1 VSTAA
6 TVERIL
12 ERIGH
17 RQPKLAIVLS
27 TGLQAVDGDIED
39 PTTFTYAEL
48 PGFPKSTVASHRGRL
63 LLGKLAGHS
72 VALLESHEDYYL
84 SGRIDAM
91 REPLEV
97 AVGLGCGRVLLTAAA
112 HSLRT
117 DLGPGRLAL
126 VTSHAMLGDPNQ
138 LSHGFG
144 TRYPIDW
151 HAAYDPVLTERLI
164 AAAARVEVPLGSG
177 CFGWAADAGQAGAAR
192 NPNSGVQGP
201 GVRGADMIGRSLIPE
216 GIIAR
221 ALGMRSVAVA
231 NIIDWAPGAAP
242 AGVSP
247 DLAKQ
252 RADFGAI
259 HLRRILA
266 DHLQHGGAD

>member
-1 VSTAA
+1 MSTAA

-27 TGLQAVDGDIED
+27 TGLQAVDGDVED
-39 PTTFTYAEL
+39 PTIFAYAEL
-48 PGFPKSTVASHRGRL
+48 AGFPKSTVASHRGRL

-72 VALLESHEDYYL
+72 VALLESHEDYYRA
-84 SGRIDAM
+84 GRVDAM

-97 AVGLGCGRVLLTAAA
+97 AAALGCGKVLLTAAA

-126 VTSHAMLGDPNQ
+126 VTAHAMLGDPMV
-138 LSHGFG
+138 LSQGFG

-151 HAAYDPVLTERLI
+151 HAAYEPVLTERLI
-164 AAAARVEVPLGSG
+164 AASARVEVPLASG
-177 CFGWAADAGQAGAAR
+177 CFGWPA
-192 NPNSGVQGP
+192 NPATRDQ
-201 GVRGADMIGRSLIPE
+201 GADMVGVTLVPE
-216 GIIAR
+216 AIIAR
-221 ALGMRSVAVA
+221 SLGMRSVAIA
-231 NIIDWAPGAAP
+231 NIIDWAQGAAP

-247 DLAKQ
+247 DLARQ

-266 DHLQHGGAD
+266 DYLQHGGAD

>member
-1 VSTAA
+1 MSTAA

-27 TGLQAVDGDIED
+27 TGLQAVDGDVED
-39 PTTFTYAEL
+39 PTIFAYAEL

-63 LLGKLAGHS
+63 LLGKLGGHS
-72 VALLESHEDYYL
+72 VALLESHEDYYRT
-84 SGRIDAM
+84 GRIDAM

-97 AVGLGCGRVLLTAAA
+97 ASALGCGKVLLTAAA
-112 HSLRT
+112 HSLRA

-126 VTSHAMLGDPNQ
+126 VTAHTMLGDPAV
-138 LSHGFG
+138 LSLGFG

-151 HAAYDPVLTERLI
+151 HAAYEPVLTERLV
-164 AAAARVEVPLGSG
+164 AASARVEVPLASGS
-177 CFGWAADAGQAGAAR
+177 FGWPAGTASDAAR
-192 NPNSGVQGP
+192 D
-201 GVRGADMIGRSLIPE
+201 RGAEMVGVSLIPE
-216 GIIAR
+216 AIIAR
-221 ALGMRSVAVA
+221 SLGMRSVAVA

-247 DLAKQ
+247 DLARQ

-266 DHLQHGGAD
+266 DYLQHGGAD

>member
-1 VSTAA
+1 MSTAA

-27 TGLQAVDGDIED
+27 TGLQAVDGDVED
-39 PTTFTYAEL
+39 PTVFGYAEL
-48 PGFPKSTVASHRGRL
+48 AGFPKSAVASHRGRL

-72 VALLESHEDYYL
+72 VALLESHEDYYRG
-84 SGRIDAM
+84 GRVDAM

-97 AVGLGCGRVLLTAAA
+97 AAALGCGKVVLTAAA
-112 HSLRT
+112 QSLRT

-126 VTSHAMLGDPNQ
+126 VTGHAMLGDAAA
-138 LSHGFG
+138 LSQGFG

-151 HAAYDPVLTERLI
+151 HAAYEPVLIERLL
-164 AAAARVEVPLGSG
+164 AASARVEVPLASGS
-177 CFGWAADAGQAGAAR
+177 FGWPSG
-192 NPNSGVQGP
+192 NPIGTL
-201 GVRGADMIGRSLIPE
+201 GADMVGVSLIPE
-216 GIIAR
+216 AIIAR
-221 ALGMRSVAVA
+221 SLGMRCVAVA
-231 NIIDWAPGAAP
+231 NILDWAPGAAP

-247 DLAKQ
+247 DLARQ

-266 DHLQHGGAD
+266 DYLRHGGAD

>member
-1 VSTAA
+1 MSTAA
-6 TVERIL
+6 NVERIL

-27 TGLQAVDGDIED
+27 AGLQAVDGDVED
-39 PTTFTYAEL
+39 PTIFAYAEL
-48 PGFPKSTVASHRGRL
+48 AGFPKSAVGSHRGRL

-72 VALLESHEDYYL
+72 VALLESHEDYYRA
-84 SGRIDAM
+84 GRVDAM

-97 AVGLGCGRVLLTAAA
+97 AAALGCDKVLLTAAA
-112 HSLRT
+112 QSLRT

-126 VTSHAMLGDPNQ
+126 VTGHAMLGDAMA
-138 LSHGFG
+138 LSQGFG

-151 HAAYDPVLTERLI
+151 HAAYEPVLTERLV
-164 AAAARVEVPLGSG
+164 AASARVEVPLASG
-177 CFGWAADAGQAGAAR
+177 RFGWPANPAAR
-192 NPNSGVQGP
+192 DQ
-201 GVRGADMIGRSLIPE
+201 GADMVGVTLGPE
-216 GIIAR
+216 AIIAR
-221 ALGMRSVAVA
+221 SLGMRSVAIA

-247 DLAKQ
+247 DLARQ

-259 HLRRILA
+259 HLRRILT
-266 DHLQHGGAD
+266 DYLQHGGAD

>member
-1 VSTAA
+1 MSTAA

-27 TGLQAVDGDIED
+27 TGLQAVDGDVED
-39 PTTFTYAEL
+39 PTIFTYAEL
-48 PGFPKSTVASHRGRL
+48 PGFPKSAVASHRGRL
-63 LLGKLAGHS
+63 LLGKLGGHS
-72 VALLESHEDYYL
+72 VALLESHEDYYRA
-84 SGRIDAM
+84 GRIDAM

-97 AVGLGCGRVLLTAAA
+97 AHALGCGKVLLTAAA

-126 VTSHAMLGDPNQ
+126 VTSHVMLGDSMVLGQ
-138 LSHGFG
+138 GFG

-151 HAAYDPVLTERLI
+151 HAAYEPVLTERLV
-164 AAAARVEVPLGSG
+164 AASARVEVPLASGS
-177 CFGWAADAGQAGAAR
+177 FGWPTGTASPAAQ
-192 NPNSGVQGP
+192 
-201 GVRGADMIGRSLIPE
+201 GADMVGVSLIPE
-216 GIIAR
+216 AIIAR
-221 ALGMRSVAVA
+221 SIGMRSVAIA

-247 DLAKQ
+247 DLARQ

-266 DHLQHGGAD
+266 DYLQHGGAD

>member
-1 VSTAA
+1 
-6 TVERIL
+6 
-12 ERIGH
+12 
-17 RQPKLAIVLS
+17 
-27 TGLQAVDGDIED
+27 LQAVDGDVED
-39 PTTFTYAEL
+39 PTVFAYAEL

-97 AVGLGCGRVLLTAAA
+97 AAGLGCGKVLLTAAV

-126 VTSHAMLGDPNQ
+126 VTSHAMLGDPMQ

-151 HAAYDPVLTERLI
+151 HAAYDPVLTERLT

-177 CFGWAADAGQAGAAR
+177 CFGWSAEAIQPPAAR
-192 NPNSGVQGP
+192 DQG
-201 GVRGADMIGRSLIPE
+201 AEMIGRSLIPE

-221 ALGMRSVAVA
+221 ALGMRSTAIA

-252 RADFGAI
+252 RADFGAV
-259 HLRRILA
+259 HLRRILT
-266 DHLQHGGAD
+266 DYLQHGGAD

>member
-1 VSTAA
+1 MSTAA

-27 TGLQAVDGDIED
+27 TGLQAVDGDVED
-39 PTTFTYAEL
+39 PTIFAYAEL
-48 PGFPKSTVASHRGRL
+48 PGFPKSAVASHRGRL
-63 LLGKLAGHS
+63 LLGKLSGHS
-72 VALLESHEDYYL
+72 VALLESHEDYYR
-84 SGRIDAM
+84 SGRVDAM

-97 AVGLGCGRVLLTAAA
+97 AAALGCGKVLLTAAA

-126 VTSHAMLGDPNQ
+126 VNGHAMLGDPMS

-151 HAAYDPVLTERLI
+151 HAAYDPVLTERLV
-164 AAAARVEVPLGSG
+164 AASARVEVPLAAGS
-177 CFGWAADAGQAGAAR
+177 FGWPTGPASPVAKDQGAEMVGLA
-192 NPNSGVQGP
+192 
-201 GVRGADMIGRSLIPE
+201 LIPE
-216 GIIAR
+216 AIIAR
-221 ALGMRSVAVA
+221 SLGMRCVAIA
-231 NIIDWAPGAAP
+231 NIVDWAPGAAP

-247 DLAKQ
+247 DLARQ

-266 DHLQHGGAD
+266 DYLQHGGAD

>member
-1 VSTAA
+1 MSTAA

-27 TGLQAVDGDIED
+27 TGLQAVDGDVED
-39 PTTFTYAEL
+39 PTIFAYAEL
-48 PGFPKSTVASHRGRL
+48 AGFPKSAVASHRGRL

-72 VALLESHEDYYL
+72 VALLESHEDYYRG
-84 SGRIDAM
+84 GRVDAM

-97 AVGLGCGRVLLTAAA
+97 AAALGCNKVVLTAAA

-126 VTSHAMLGDPNQ
+126 VTGHAMLGDAVA
-138 LSHGFG
+138 LSQGFG

-151 HAAYDPVLTERLI
+151 HAAYEPVLIERLL
-164 AAAARVEVPLGSG
+164 AASARVEVPLASGS
-177 CFGWAADAGQAGAAR
+177 FGWPAGNQ
-192 NPNSGVQGP
+192 
-201 GVRGADMIGRSLIPE
+201 GADMVGVSLIPE
-216 GIIAR
+216 AIIAR
-221 ALGMRSVAVA
+221 SLGMRCVAVA
-231 NIIDWAPGAAP
+231 NILDWAQGAAP

-247 DLAKQ
+247 DLARQ

-266 DHLQHGGAD
+266 DYLRHGGAD

>member
-1 VSTAA
+1 MSTAA

-27 TGLQAVDGDIED
+27 TGLQAVDGDVED
-39 PTTFTYAEL
+39 PTVFAYAEL
-48 PGFPKSTVASHRGRL
+48 AGFPKSTVASHRGRL

-72 VALLESHEDYYL
+72 VALLESHEDYYRA
-84 SGRIDAM
+84 GRVDAM

-97 AVGLGCGRVLLTAAA
+97 VAALGCGKVVLTAAA

-126 VTSHAMLGDPNQ
+126 VTGHAMLGDSAV
-138 LSHGFG
+138 LSQGFG

-151 HAAYDPVLTERLI
+151 HAAYEPVLIERLV
-164 AAAARVEVPLGSG
+164 AASARVEVPLASG
-177 CFGWAADAGQAGAAR
+177 CFGWPGNPAAR
-192 NPNSGVQGP
+192 DQ
-201 GVRGADMIGRSLIPE
+201 GADMVGVSLIPE
-216 GIIAR
+216 AIIAR
-221 ALGMRSVAVA
+221 SLGMRSVAIA
-231 NIIDWAPGAAP
+231 NIIDWVQGAAP

-247 DLAKQ
+247 DLARQ

-266 DHLQHGGAD
+266 DYLQHGGAD

>member
-1 VSTAA
+1 MSTAA

-27 TGLQAVDGDIED
+27 TGLQAVDGDVED
-39 PTTFTYAEL
+39 PTIFAYAEL

-72 VALLESHEDYYL
+72 VALLESHEDYYRG
-84 SGRIDAM
+84 GRIDAM

-97 AVGLGCGRVLLTAAA
+97 AAALGCGKVLLTAAA

-126 VTSHAMLGDPNQ
+126 VTGHAMLGDSAV
-138 LSHGFG
+138 LSQGFG

-151 HAAYDPVLTERLI
+151 HAAYEPVLIERLL
-164 AAAARVEVPLGSG
+164 AASARVEVPLASGS
-177 CFGWAADAGQAGAAR
+177 FGW
-192 NPNSGVQGP
+192 P
-201 GVRGADMIGRSLIPE
+201 GGNHGADMVGVSLIPE
-216 GIIAR
+216 AIIAR
-221 ALGMRSVAVA
+221 SLGMRCVAVA
-231 NIIDWAPGAAP
+231 NIIDWAPGATP

-247 DLAKQ
+247 DLARQ

-266 DHLQHGGAD
+266 DYLQHGGAD

>member
-1 VSTAA
+1 MSTAA

-39 PTTFTYAEL
+39 PTTFAYAEL
-48 PGFPKSTVASHRGRL
+48 PGFPKSAVPSHRGRL

-72 VALLESHEDYYL
+72 VALLESHEDYYRA
-84 SGRIDAM
+84 GRVDAM
-91 REPLEV
+91 REPFEV
-97 AVGLGCGRVLLTAAA
+97 AAALGCGKVLLTAAA
-112 HSLRT
+112 HSLRA

-126 VTSHAMLGDPNQ
+126 VTSHVMLGDPAS
-138 LSHGFG
+138 LSHGFA

-151 HAAYDPVLTERLI
+151 HAAYDPVLTERLT
-164 AAAARVEVPLGSG
+164 AASARVEVPLASG
-177 CFGWAADAGQAGAAR
+177 CFGWGGDAANAR
-192 NPNSGVQGP
+192 DQ
-201 GVRGADMIGRSLIPE
+201 GADMLGVSLIPE
-216 GIIAR
+216 SVIAR
-221 ALGMRSVAVA
+221 ALGMRSVAIA

-242 AGVSP
+242 AGISP
-247 DLAKQ
+247 DLARQ

-266 DHLQHGGAD
+266 DYLQHGGAD

>member
-1 VSTAA
+1 MSTAA

-27 TGLQAVDGDIED
+27 TGLQAVDGDVDD
-39 PTTFTYAEL
+39 PTIFAYAEL

-84 SGRIDAM
+84 SGRVDAM

-97 AVGLGCGRVLLTAAA
+97 AAGLGCGKVLLTAAA

-126 VTSHAMLGDPNQ
+126 VTSHVMLGDPAL
-138 LSHGFG
+138 LSQGFG

-151 HAAYDPVLTERLI
+151 HAAYDPVLEEKLN

-177 CFGWAADAGQAGAAR
+177 CFGWIADATPPAAAR
-192 NPNSGVQGP
+192 DQG
-201 GVRGADMIGRSLIPE
+201 AEMIGRSLIPE
-216 GIIAR
+216 SIIAR
-221 ALGMRSVAVA
+221 SLGMRIAALA

-247 DLAKQ
+247 DLARQ

-266 DHLQHGGAD
+266 DYLQHGGAD

>member
-1 VSTAA
+1 MSTAA

-39 PTTFTYAEL
+39 PTIFTYAEL

-72 VALLESHEDYYL
+72 VALLESHEDYYRA
-84 SGRIDAM
+84 GRIDAM

-97 AVGLGCGRVLLTAAA
+97 AAALGCGKVLLTAAA
-112 HSLRT
+112 YSLRT

-126 VTSHAMLGDPNQ
+126 VTSHAMLGDPTG
-138 LSHGFG
+138 LSQGFG

-151 HAAYDPVLTERLI
+151 HAAYDPVLRERLT
-164 AAAARVEVPLGSG
+164 AASARVEVPLASG
-177 CFGWAADAGQAGAAR
+177 CFGWSADRALHFTARDHGAEMV
-192 NPNSGVQGP
+192 GV
-201 GVRGADMIGRSLIPE
+201 SLIPE
-216 GIIAR
+216 AVIAR
-221 ALGMRSVAVA
+221 SLGMRSVAIA
-231 NIIDWAPGAAP
+231 NIIDWAPGSAP

-247 DLAKQ
+247 DLARQ

-266 DHLQHGGAD
+266 DFQQHRGAD

>member
-1 VSTAA
+1 MSTAA

-17 RQPKLAIVLS
+17 RQPKLAIVLG
-27 TGLQAVDGDIED
+27 TGLQAVDGDVED
-39 PTTFTYAEL
+39 PTIFAYAEL
-48 PGFPKSTVASHRGRL
+48 PGFPKSAVASHRGRL
-63 LLGKLAGHS
+63 LLGKLGGHS
-72 VALLESHEDYYL
+72 VALLESHEDYYR
-84 SGRIDAM
+84 SGRVDAM

-97 AVGLGCGRVLLTAAA
+97 AAALGCGKVLLTAAA
-112 HSLRT
+112 HSLRA

-126 VTSHAMLGDPNQ
+126 VTSHAMLADPML

-151 HAAYDPVLTERLI
+151 HAAYDPVLTERLV
-164 AAAARVEVPLGSG
+164 AASARVEVPLASG
-177 CFGWAADAGQAGAAR
+177 CFGWTAGTAVGGHGAEMLG
-192 NPNSGVQGP
+192 S
-201 GVRGADMIGRSLIPE
+201 SLIPE
-216 GIIAR
+216 AVIAR
-221 ALGMRSVAVA
+221 SLGMRSVALA

-247 DLAKQ
+247 DLARQ

-259 HLRRILA
+259 HLRRILT
-266 DHLQHGGAD
+266 DYLEHGGAD

>member
-1 VSTAA
+1 MTTAA

-27 TGLQAVDGDIED
+27 TGLQAVDGDVED
-39 PTTFTYAEL
+39 PTIFAYAEL
-48 PGFPKSTVASHRGRL
+48 PGFPKSAIASHRGRL

-72 VALLESHEDYYL
+72 VALLESHEDYYI
-84 SGRIDAM
+84 SGRIDVM

-97 AVGLGCGRVLLTAAA
+97 AAGLGCGKVLLTAAA

-126 VTSHAMLGDPNQ
+126 VTNHAMLGDSAVF
-138 LSHGFG
+138 SHGFG

-151 HAAYDPVLTERLI
+151 HAAYDPVLKERLV
-164 AAAARVEVPLGSG
+164 AAAARVEVPLGAG
-177 CFGWAADAGQAGAAR
+177 CFGWIADPAQAAAAR
-192 NPNSGVQGP
+192 DQG
-201 GVRGADMIGRSLIPE
+201 AEMIGRSLIPE

-221 ALGMRSVAVA
+221 SLGMRIAAIA
-231 NIIDWAPGAAP
+231 NIVDWAPGAAP

-247 DLAKQ
+247 DLARQ
-252 RADFGAI
+252 RADFGAV
-259 HLRRILA
+259 HLRHILA
-266 DHLQHGGAD
+266 DYLRHGGAD

>member
-1 VSTAA
+1 MSTAA

-27 TGLQAVDGDIED
+27 TGLQAVDGDVED
-39 PTTFTYAEL
+39 PTTFTYSEL
-48 PGFPKSTVASHRGRL
+48 PGFPKSPVASHRGRL

-72 VALLESHEDYYL
+72 VALLETHEDYYQA
-84 SGRIDAM
+84 GRVDAM
-91 REPLEV
+91 REPFEV
-97 AVGLGCGRVLLTAAA
+97 AAALGCGKVVLTAAA
-112 HSLRT
+112 HSLRA
-117 DLGPGRLAL
+117 DLGPGRLSL
-126 VTSHAMLGDPNQ
+126 VTSHAMLGDPAS

-151 HAAYDPVLTERLI
+151 HAAYDAVLTERLT
-164 AAAARVEVPLGSG
+164 AASARVEVPLASG
-177 CFGWAADAGQAGAAR
+177 CFGWGGGAANAR
-192 NPNSGVQGP
+192 DQ
-201 GVRGADMIGRSLIPE
+201 GADMIGVSLIPE
-216 GIIAR
+216 AVIAR
-221 ALGMRSVAVA
+221 SLGMRSVAVA

-242 AGVSP
+242 AGISP
-247 DLAKQ
+247 DLARQ

-266 DHLQHGGAD
+266 DYLQHGGAD

>member
-1 VSTAA
+1 MSTAA

-39 PTTFTYAEL
+39 PTIFAYAEL
-48 PGFPKSTVASHRGRL
+48 PGFPKSAVASHRGRL
-63 LLGKLAGHS
+63 LLGKLSGHS
-72 VALLESHEDYYL
+72 VALLESHEDYYRA
-84 SGRIDAM
+84 GRVDAM

-97 AVGLGCGRVLLTAAA
+97 AAALGCGKVVLTAAA
-112 HSLRT
+112 QSLRT

-126 VTSHAMLGDPNQ
+126 VTGHAMLGDPML
-138 LSHGFG
+138 LSQGFG

-151 HAAYDPVLTERLI
+151 HAAYEPVLTERLV
-164 AAAARVEVPLGSG
+164 AASARVEVPLASG
-177 CFGWAADAGQAGAAR
+177 CFGWGAASPAAAR
-192 NPNSGVQGP
+192 DTRDQG
-201 GVRGADMIGRSLIPE
+201 GADMVGVSLVPE
-216 GIIAR
+216 AIIAR
-221 ALGMRSVAVA
+221 SLGMRSVAIA
-231 NIIDWAPGAAP
+231 NISDWAPGAAP

-247 DLAKQ
+247 DLARQ

-266 DHLQHGGAD
+266 DYLQHGGAD

>member
-1 VSTAA
+1 MSTAT

-27 TGLQAVDGDIED
+27 TGLQAVDGDVGDSTI
-39 PTTFTYAEL
+39 FAYAEL

-72 VALLESHEDYYL
+72 VALLESHEDYYRT
-84 SGRIDAM
+84 GRIDAM

-97 AVGLGCGRVLLTAAA
+97 AAALGCGKVLLTAAA

-126 VTSHAMLGDPNQ
+126 VTGHAMLGDAAT
-138 LSHGFG
+138 LSQGFG

-151 HAAYDPVLTERLI
+151 HAAYEPVLTERLV
-164 AAAARVEVPLGSG
+164 AASARVEVPLAAGS
-177 CFGWAADAGQAGAAR
+177 FGWPADPVSPAAR
-192 NPNSGVQGP
+192 DQ
-201 GVRGADMIGRSLIPE
+201 GADMVGLSLIPE
-216 GIIAR
+216 AIIAR
-221 ALGMRSVAVA
+221 SLGMRCVAIA
-231 NIIDWAPGAAP
+231 NIIDWAQGAAP

-247 DLAKQ
+247 DLARQ

-259 HLRRILA
+259 HLRRVLA
-266 DHLQHGGAD
+266 DYLQHGGAD

>member
-1 VSTAA
+1 MSTAA

-27 TGLQAVDGDIED
+27 TGMQAVDGDVED
-39 PTTFTYAEL
+39 PTIFAYAEL

-72 VALLESHEDYYL
+72 VALLESHDDYYL
-84 SGRIDAM
+84 SGRVDAM

-97 AVGLGCGRVLLTAAA
+97 AAGLGCGKVLLTAAA

-126 VTSHAMLGDPNQ
+126 VTSHAMLGDPAR
-138 LSHGFG
+138 LSQGFG

-151 HAAYDPVLTERLI
+151 HAAYDSVLEEKLT

-177 CFGWAADAGQAGAAR
+177 CFGWIGDAAQPAGAR
-192 NPNSGVQGP
+192 DQG
-201 GVRGADMIGRSLIPE
+201 AEMIGRSLIPE
-216 GIIAR
+216 GVIAR
-221 ALGMRSVAVA
+221 SLGMRIAAVA

-247 DLAKQ
+247 DLARQ

-266 DHLQHGGAD
+266 DYLKHGGAD

>member
-1 VSTAA
+1 MSTAA

-17 RQPKLAIVLS
+17 RQPKLAIVVS
-27 TGLQAVDGDIED
+27 TGLQALDGDVED
-39 PTTFTYAEL
+39 PTTFAYAEL

-72 VALLESHEDYYL
+72 VALLESHEDYYRA
-84 SGRIDAM
+84 GRVDAM

-97 AVGLGCGRVLLTAAA
+97 ASALGCGKVLLTAAA
-112 HSLRT
+112 QSLRT

-126 VTSHAMLGDPNQ
+126 VTDHAMLGDPTS
-138 LSHGFG
+138 LSQGFG

-151 HAAYDPVLTERLI
+151 HAAYEPVLTERLL
-164 AAAARVEVPLGSG
+164 AASARVEVPLASGS
-177 CFGWAADAGQAGAAR
+177 FGWPTGPASQTAR
-192 NPNSGVQGP
+192 DQ
-201 GVRGADMIGRSLIPE
+201 GADMVGAALVPE
-216 GIIAR
+216 AIIAR
-221 ALGMRSVAVA
+221 SLGMRSVAIA
-231 NIIDWAPGAAP
+231 NITDWAPGAAP

-247 DLAKQ
+247 DLARQ

-266 DHLQHGGAD
+266 DYLQHGGAD